1 MFPHYATAGI
11 QLLQGGA
18 NANSCGSPGCEGG
31 QGILESWESPSLK
44 PEPRMSRAP
53 GVKAFQMGEGT

>member
-18 NANSCGSPGCEGG
+18 NANSCGSPGREGK
-31 QGILESWESPSLK
+31 ESWKVGKVFSLK
-44 PEPRMSRAP
+44 PELRMSRA
-53 GVKAFQMGEGT
+53 